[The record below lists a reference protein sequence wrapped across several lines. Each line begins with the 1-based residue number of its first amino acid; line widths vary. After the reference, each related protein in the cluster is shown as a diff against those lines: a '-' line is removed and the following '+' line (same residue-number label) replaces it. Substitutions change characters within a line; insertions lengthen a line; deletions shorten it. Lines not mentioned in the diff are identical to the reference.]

1 MQTGFV
7 FSSRHL
13 SKIIRDSCLTAWL
26 PETVGANNK
35 PIKKLKRKGRGM
47 SYAVSALQNSDTFPA
62 LESHTMPR
70 TVSVPRAVSWWGKT
84 EKVSNS
90 QLGLTLRLSARRKLM
105 LRQSCKLLA

>member
-47 SYAVSALQNSDTFPA
+47 SYADSALQNSDTFLA
-62 LESHTMPR
+62 LESHTGMPR
-70 TVSVPRAVSWWGKT
+70 TVSVPRAVSRSGKT
-84 EKVSNS
+84 GKVSNS
-90 QLGLTLRLSARRKLM
+90 QLGLTLRLSARRK
-105 LRQSCKLLA
+105 